1 MATVAEL
8 MADDAVKARV
18 EAAQGKYPGKRV
30 RPVDTAAGVLVL
42 RQPTRPEWECF
53 EQAVWNDEDLP
64 GKARAMKL
72 LITSVVV
79 DPGKDEFAKL
89 LEDYPGLSGD
99 KDLTLEVR
107 KLAGQAKESA
117 LK

>member
-1 MATVAEL
+1 MATMAEL
-8 MADDAVKARV
+8 LADDAVKARV
-18 EAAQGKYPGKRV
+18 EAVQQRYPGKRV
-30 RPVDTAAGVLVL
+30 RPVETAAGVLIL

-64 GKARAMKL
+64 GKARGMKL
-72 LITSVVV
+72 LVTSIVA
-79 DPGKDEFAKL
+79 DPPAADFAKL
-89 LEDYPGLSGD
+89 LEDYPGLASD

-107 KLAGQAKESA
+107 KLAGQTKESA